1 MRINVSIP
9 LKLTRVSL
17 YIIILNI
24 SIILILIPISIISI
38 LKFYHDLLPISEIRL
53 PINFNYEFKKKG
65 PFAILNAN
73 EVLTNMLYNLGV
85 VSTNNQDNITSNTN
99 TNYDTSSY
107 IDDINRGDD
116 RLSAGNTK
124 NQILNNNKF
133 DLNTGL
139 KLSNID
145 YKISILF
152 TSYCKNSQYGKDKIG
167 LRFSILDDNL
177 LNKEL
182 RPFQIDFREEE
193 YKDNIDIHH
202 DHFISGSNSD
212 SSDSSFKSSFI
223 KYHDLQEF
231 KNSHIDPWPISD
243 RLKRSEKFSKTSN
256 YNNDFRNNWNWPIER
271 NIKYP
276 GFDNTNTKESEQK
289 SKHKSF
295 FWPFASNKDISDYSN
310 DTDNGENID
319 EYKGSG
325 GQIIDGNGVYFAKTN
340 WLTLNCYDQ
349 YINENRLNNMITT
362 MALDGGRSKYYTSND
377 KNDHNQFLLI
387 PPIFR
392 VFLPPI
398 IYENF
403 KIPDFLINYFKNEKI
418 ELFSST
424 LSDTE
429 NNYKILLLPNL
440 RLPNMIDNS
449 IIDKKKLNSLVNNS
463 KSMKFIIEFN
473 SNKILFKEKYYHF
486 NSYNQLEYTK
496 DENLKTKNYMGNTKN
511 NIDDNSNEFKNDA
524 VLLIEIKWKGFR
536 YFLATYKKTSM
547 FLGFL
552 IFWSLS
558 SFSCIISSII
568 TCYLLSSI
576 FMSRTDET
584 NKPDETK
591 IINEDFNAIYQTGKI
606 TKPGDTSDSEHAH
619 GYNFIGNKS
628 FRGKRLQSP
637 KARKPRSPSVFER
650 IDSESHLRATG
661 FDESSSRSRQ
671 RPTKSK

>member
-24 SIILILIPISIISI
+24 SIVLILIPISIISI
-38 LKFYHDLLPISEIRL
+38 LKFYHDLLPINEIRL

-73 EVLTNMLYNLGV
+73 EVLTNILYNLGV
-85 VSTNNQDNITSNTN
+85 VSTNNQDSIVSGGGITGNT
-99 TNYDTSSY
+99 DY

-116 RLSAGNTK
+116 RLSGGKTK
-124 NQILNNNKF
+124 NQILNNNNF

-139 KLSNID
+139 KLSDID

-152 TSYCKNSQYGKDKIG
+152 AGYCRESQYCKEKIG

-193 YKDNIDIHH
+193 YKDDIDIHH
-202 DHFISGSNSD
+202 DHFISGSSSE
-212 SSDSSFKSSFI
+212 SSDSSFKSSII

-243 RLKRSEKFSKTSN
+243 RLKRDEKFSKTSN
-256 YNNDFRNNWNWPIER
+256 YNNNFRNNWNWPIER
-271 NIKYP
+271 NINYP
-276 GFDNTNTKESEQK
+276 GYDDTYTKVSEQK
-289 SKHKSF
+289 SKKTKGF
-295 FWPFASNKDISDYSN
+295 FWPFANNKEILDHFNYTN
-310 DTDNGENID
+310 D

-325 GQIIDGNGVYFAKTN
+325 GQIIDGNGVYFAKSN

-349 YINENRLNNMITT
+349 YINENRLNKLLTT
-362 MALDGGRSKYYTSND
+362 MELSGGSSNYLTSNE
-377 KNDHNQFLLI
+377 NRHNQFLLI

-403 KIPDFLINYFKNEKI
+403 KIPDFLINYFKSEKI
-418 ELFSST
+418 ELFASS
-424 LSDTE
+424 LSDNE

-440 RLPNMIDNS
+440 RLPKLIDNS
-449 IIDKKKLNSLVNNS
+449 IIDKKRLNSLATNS
-463 KSMKFIIEFN
+463 KSMKFVIEFN

-486 NSYNQLEYTK
+486 NSHNQLENTK
-496 DENLKTKNYMGNTKN
+496 DEILKTKNYMGNTKTN
-511 NIDDNSNEFKNDA
+511 LDDNSIEFKNDA

-536 YFLATYKKTSM
+536 YFLATYKKTCL

-552 IFWSLS
+552 MFWSLS
-558 SFSCIISSII
+558 SFSCIITSII
-568 TCYLLSSI
+568 TCYLLSSM
-576 FMSRTDET
+576 FMSA
-584 NKPDETK
+584 K
-591 IINEDFNAIYQTGKI
+591 NEPKKTYEDSNTIYQIDNRTESMG
-606 TKPGDTSDSEHAH
+606 TSDSELTH

-628 FRGKRLQSP
+628 FKDKHQSP
-637 KARKPRSPSVFER
+637 RFRQSPQASFFER
-650 IDSESHLRATG
+650 IESESHLRATG
-661 FDESSSRSRQ
+661 FDGSSSRSRQ